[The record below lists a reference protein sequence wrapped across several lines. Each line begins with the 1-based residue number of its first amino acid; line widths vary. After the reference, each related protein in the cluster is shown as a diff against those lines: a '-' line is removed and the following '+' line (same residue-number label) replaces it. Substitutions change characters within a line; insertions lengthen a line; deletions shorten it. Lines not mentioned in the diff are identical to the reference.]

1 MNDTLHKY
9 LAIDRITRVQAVR
22 LEETW
27 RTGLAHQDY
36 PPVVRHMLGEL
47 AAAAVL
53 LAGNIKFNGSV
64 VLQVQ
69 GNGPVRL
76 MVVECTTD
84 LGLRATAHLREDAD
98 IPADGNL
105 SSLLNADGLGRFM
118 VILDPAERGSG
129 TPAYQGIVPL
139 DGTTVAESLEHY
151 MRHSEQLDTR
161 IWLAAD
167 DQHCAGLLLQRLPET
182 GGAAKEPTAGAPADA
197 ERSWDRFVI
206 LCESIQ
212 TPELLEQNT
221 EALIRR
227 LFWQEDLRVFDPLPV
242 RWHCPCSRTRVADM
256 LRNLGC
262 DEVDSILRE
271 HEVVQIACNFCG
283 KPYQFDA
290 VDCAALFTDN
300 APTAPDPGR
309 TLH

>member
-27 RTGLAHQDY
+27 RTGLTHQDY
-36 PPVVRHMLGEL
+36 PPVVRQMLGEL
-47 AAAAVL
+47 SAAAVL

-64 VLQVQ
+64 VLQLQ

-139 DGTTVAESLEHY
+139 EGTTVAESLEHY

-182 GGAAKEPTAGAPADA
+182 GGVPGPTPEAEAVAEP
-197 ERSWDRFVI
+197 SWDRFVI
-206 LCESIQ
+206 LSESIQ
-212 TPELLEQNT
+212 TPELLEQDT
-221 EALIRR
+221 ETLIHR

-256 LRNLGC
+256 LRNLGRA
-262 DEVDSILRE
+262 EVDSILQE
-271 HEVVQIACNFCG
+271 HEVVEIACNFCG

-300 APTAPDPGR
+300 APMPPDSR